1 MEGAK
6 THIFFRFKLYDEF
19 LIIGIAGM
27 SVQQEDEILPPPPR
41 SPTAILSDVQLRI
54 VTGGKPA
61 ANGIAVRHN
70 PTSNGQNCFVSFV
83 VCMRVHLCGGLSIIL
98 GLH

>member
-1 MEGAK
+1 
-6 THIFFRFKLYDEF
+6 
-19 LIIGIAGM
+19 M
-27 SVQQEDEILPPPPR
+27 SVQQEESLPPPPR

-83 VCMRVHLCGGLSIIL
+83 VCMRVHLCGSPSIIL